1 MSIIFFFSLIFLS
14 LSLHSTSFLR
24 NSQRFVGFFQLASQT
39 SSQLIYT
46 CFFAVKLVSCWEI
59 ILENCFKPERM
70 TSGCHWIAHVRHK
83 MSVRRRDTS
92 SPLHSPWHN
101 TWAAVKLYPGHRV
114 LFTLAPAPPSV
125 FYHRVHSDPARHCLQ
140 RTVVLKL
147 ESQIHGG
154 AILERLRFNIDA
166 NFGSSFQ
173 RCEAVSCLGVLM
185 RNWSFC
191 NIDLSH
197 LSLVGW
203 QPGRS
208 CEGAL
213 ATLPLKMAL
222 HRTGLTGQSR
232 LCTHAPA
239 RLDHGREEIVP
250 HPLTLGTI
258 YI

>member
-1 MSIIFFFSLIFLS
+1 MFVFSRQTDILLRDNPWKLFQARKNDKRLSLDCACAGQDVCAQAQYFFSSPQAVTQQLGCCQAITRPQSLIHPCPCSSLCLLS
-14 LSLHSTSFLR
+14 LGSFW
-24 NSQRFVGFFQLASQT
+24 
-39 SSQLIYT
+39 SSMIY
-46 CFFAVKLVSCWEI
+46 
-59 ILENCFKPERM
+59 
-70 TSGCHWIAHVRHK
+70 
-83 MSVRRRDTS
+83 
-92 SPLHSPWHN
+92 
-101 TWAAVKLYPGHRV
+101 
-114 LFTLAPAPPSV
+114 
-125 FYHRVHSDPARHCLQ
+125 CLQ

-166 NFGSSFQ
+166 NFDSSFEQ
-173 RCEAVSCLGVLM
+173 SEAVSCVGVLM

-197 LSLVGW
+197 LSFVGW
-203 QPGRS
+203 QPVKR

-222 HRTGLTGQSR
+222 HRTGLTGHRR
-232 LCTHAPA
+232 LCTHTPA
-239 RLDHGREEIVP
+239 RLDQGREEIVP